1 MCTSGTSCAWN
12 TGTMQTFLPYP
23 DFAASAAVLDQARL
37 GKQRVET
44 LQILRALVIQ
54 DYGWRRH
61 PAVLM
66 WRGYVPALTLY
77 GMAMVAEWVNRGHED
92 STHANILEFAPSI
105 LDGGDTPMPGW
116 LGDHEFHRGH
126 QSNLIL
132 KSPGFYQSRF
142 PGVDGGLPYV
152 WPEPAGSVLPQDP
165 AAGSRLWVWRSGNS
179 AARSA
184 RSPAP
189 PPGPPL
195 RELTMPA
202 SAPGKRPSPKWL
214 RQLNSFT
221 AVALEGDLVAVP
233 DGGGRRFSTGTLGKL
248 RIDDD
253 GVARRSVRLTGE
265 LHRHDFD
272 YPALLQDPRTF
283 FAVPLPAAL
292 DVSHED

>member
-1 MCTSGTSCAWN
+1 
-12 TGTMQTFLPYP
+12 MQTFLPYP

-44 LQILRALVIQ
+44 LQILRALVIP

-66 WRGYVPALTLY
+66 WSGYVPALTLY
-77 GMAMVAEWVNRGHED
+77 GLAMVAEWVGRGHED
-92 STHANILEFAPSI
+92 GTQANILEFAPGV
-105 LDGGDTPMPGW
+105 LDDGDIPMPPW

-132 KSPGFYQSRF
+132 KSPAFYQARF

-152 WPEPAGSVLPQDP
+152 WPEPAEHTPPHDP
-165 AAGSRLWVWRSGNS
+165 EAGSRLWICSSGTGT
-179 AARSA
+179 ARA
-184 RSPAP
+184 PAP
-189 PPGPPL
+189 TPGGQP

-202 SAPGKRPSPKWL
+202 AAPGKRPSPKWR
-214 RQLNSFT
+214 RQLEAFT
-221 AVALEGDLVAVP
+221 AVAVEGDPVAVP
-233 DGGGRRFSTGTLGKL
+233 DAGGQRFSTGTLGKL

-253 GVARRSVRLTGE
+253 GVAHRSVRLTGK

-283 FAVPLPAAL
+283 FAVPSPAAPG
-292 DVSHED
+292 VT